1 MKKAIISVF
10 ILAALIISFL
20 AGLRMGGEKYL
31 LANSSNDAF
40 ILSNELRMLRSGNI
54 ENVIYVK
61 ELELSSQIRFHEE
74 FLNSNFKWLYSDI
87 TQYTDINMRKAIKYR
102 LENPYEIPSIDNTD
116 VDFSNHINQG
126 LEEVNESVDRMQ
138 EKYK

>member
-1 MKKAIISVF
+1 
-10 ILAALIISFL
+10 
-20 AGLRMGGEKYL
+20 MGGEKYL

-102 LENPYEIPSIDNTD
+102 LENRYEIPNIDNTD